1 MSGQLPRSTKRT
13 QYPSLV
19 RIKSL
24 LALILAISLIPIHTA
39 SALHSL
45 EKKSSAPQLANPG
58 LLIID
63 PTDGRVLSAN
73 QPDSPR
79 VPASVIKVVT
89 SVVALQYLGGG
100 ARYAT
105 SIWDTANPGEFILR
119 GSLDPYLT
127 STRAISER
135 FGHRYLPTLISKAN
149 QAERKR
155 LKIFYNKMYPR
166 DIEDLAKALKVKGIR
181 TNFVAIESDQVKELG
196 ITEIATLTSEP
207 LDTMISHT
215 ILWSDNR
222 VADRL
227 AKAAARR
234 AGNPTTSAG
243 LTKTYKEV
251 LTSLAVDSTG
261 LKVHDGSGL
270 SKSNRVSA
278 RTVVELLTR
287 IRNEPLF
294 ASIYAGLPIAGET
307 GTLVKR
313 FSKAPLA
320 IGHVHAKT
328 GWVNR
333 SVTMAGY
340 IESGDKEY
348 VFAILADGIVPSL
361 RARNAARNAMDRLLE
376 TVVKGDH

>member
-1 MSGQLPRSTKRT
+1 MRSR
-13 QYPSLV
+13 SV
-19 RIKSL
+19 VA
-24 LALILAISLIPIHTA
+24 LALAISLIPIPTA
-39 SALHSL
+39 SALHSVA
-45 EKKSSAPQLANPG
+45 KKSNARQLANPG

-63 PTDGRVLSAN
+63 PSDGRVLAAN

-79 VPASVIKVVT
+79 VPASVIKVLT

-105 SIWDTANPGEFILR
+105 SIWDTANPGELLLR

-127 STRAISER
+127 STRAIAER
-135 FGHRYLPTLISKAN
+135 FGHRYLPSLISKAN
-149 QAERKR
+149 QSERKR
-155 LKIFYNKMYPR
+155 LKIYYHRMYLR
-166 DIEDLAKALKVKGIR
+166 DVEDLGKALRLKGIR
-181 TNFVAIESDQVKELG
+181 ATFLAVEGEQANQLG
-196 ITEIATLTSEP
+196 INEIATLTSEP
-207 LDTMISHT
+207 LDTMVSHT

-234 AGNPTTSAG
+234 AGNPTTGPG

-251 LTSLAVDSTG
+251 LTTLGVDANG
-261 LKVHDGSGL
+261 LVVRDGSGL
-270 SKSNRVSA
+270 SKKNRVSA
-278 RTVVELLTR
+278 RTVVELLAR
-287 IRNEPLF
+287 IRNDALF
-294 ASIYAGLPIAGET
+294 ASIYAGLPISGET

-313 FSKAPLA
+313 FTKTPLA
-320 IGHVHAKT
+320 VGQVRAKT

-333 SVTMAGY
+333 SVTLAGY
-340 IESGDKEY
+340 VASGDKEY
-348 VFAILADGIVPSL
+348 VFAILADGITPTL

>member
-1 MSGQLPRSTKRT
+1 MVPVNG
-13 QYPSLV
+13 
-19 RIKSL
+19 
-24 LALILAISLIPIHTA
+24 A

-45 EKKSSAPQLANPG
+45 EKRSGAAQLANPG
-58 LLIID
+58 MLIID
-63 PTDGRVLSAN
+63 PTDGCVLTAN

-79 VPASVIKVVT
+79 VPASVIKILT

-105 SIWDTANPGEFILR
+105 SIWSTQNPGDFILR

-135 FGHRYLPTLISKAN
+135 FGHRYLPSLITKAN
-149 QAERKR
+149 QSERKR
-155 LKIFYNKMYPR
+155 LKIFHNKMYPR
-166 DIEDLAKALKVKGIR
+166 DIEDLAKALKLKGIR
-181 TNFVAIESDQVKELG
+181 ATFLPIESEQAKELG
-196 ITEIATLTSEP
+196 VTEIATLTSEP
-207 LDTMISHT
+207 LDTMVSHT

-222 VADRL
+222 IADRL

-234 AGNPTTSAG
+234 AGNPTTGAG

-251 LTSLAVDSTG
+251 LASLSVDSTG
-261 LKVHDGSGL
+261 LRVRDGSGL
-270 SKSNRVSA
+270 SKENLVSA
-278 RTVVELLTR
+278 RTIVELLTR

-313 FSKAPLA
+313 FSKTPLA

>member
-1 MSGQLPRSTKRT
+1 MRS
-13 QYPSLV
+13 
-19 RIKSL
+19 KSL
-24 LALILAISLIPIHTA
+24 IALTIAICIIPTQSA

-45 EKKSSAPQLANPG
+45 EKRSNALQLANPG

-63 PTDGRVLSAN
+63 PSDGRVLSAN

-79 VPASVIKVVT
+79 VPASVIKVLT
-89 SVVALQYLGGG
+89 SVVALQYLGAG

-105 SIWDTANPGEFILR
+105 SIWDTANPGEFLLR

-127 STRAISER
+127 STRAIADR
-135 FGHRYLPTLISKAN
+135 FGHRYLPSLITKAN
-149 QAERKR
+149 RAESKR
-155 LKIFYNKMYPR
+155 IKVYHQRMYPR
-166 DIEDLAKALKVKGIR
+166 DIEDLAKALKLKGIR
-181 TNFVAIESDQVKELG
+181 ATFVELDNVQAAQLG
-196 ITEIATLTSEP
+196 VTEIATLTSEP
-207 LDTMISHT
+207 LETMISHT

-234 AGNPTTSAG
+234 VGNPTTGAG

-251 LTSLAVDSTG
+251 LTSLGVDSAG
-261 LKVHDGSGL
+261 LKVRDGSGL
-270 SKSNRVSA
+270 SKANRVSA

-287 IRNEPLF
+287 IRNDALF
-294 ASIYAGLPIAGET
+294 ASIYAGLPISGQT

-313 FSKAPLA
+313 FAKAPLA